1 MKEITIE
8 VEDVNE
14 EGGDG
19 YKEVVAEE
27 GSEAEVPDE
36 DMVGFHR
43 TQETTEGHVHLE
55 RSIIITMKN
64 VLQSQEDTLWETKIE
79 DPILRWSKDIHLL
92 KMTRD
97 TITTRGV
104 EGEEVKPNHLLREEV
119 KIFFLQE
126 NQDLDHLG
134 DLLDHVHDLHQD
146 MIEHI
151 VVVRQKCDL
160 EARGLKVGAIV
171 LVNQD

>member
-8 VEDVNE
+8 GEDVNE
-14 EGGDG
+14 EEGDG
-19 YKEVVAEE
+19 YIEVDAEE

-43 TQETTEGHVHLE
+43 TQETTEDHVHLE
-55 RSIIITMKN
+55 RSITITMKN
-64 VLQSQEDTLWETKIE
+64 VLQSQEDTLWETRIE
-79 DPILRWSKDIHLL
+79 DPILQWSKDIHLL

-97 TITTRGV
+97 TITTKGV
-104 EGEEVKPNHLLREEV
+104 EAEEVKPNHLLREEV

-126 NQDLDHLG
+126 NQDLDHPG

-146 MIEHI
+146 MIGHI
-151 VVVRQKCDL
+151 VVVRLKCDL
-160 EARGLKVGAIV
+160 EARGLEVEAIV